1 MKIKSDFV
9 TNSSSTCYIVFIPND
24 FEVRR
29 DDIKPAIEEMLKWA
43 DFDEMADDERE
54 IFIEMIP
61 QDIIGCI
68 EELKS
73 GESLYRGEYG
83 DGLGLDSRTYEVLMN
98 YLGDKDLLVSSVDIS
113 SSSEDII
120 MGIQQEKVLN
130 ILLNHID
137 LSTFCNVK
145 RSDKDVE

>member
-29 DDIKPAIEEMLKWA
+29 DDIQPAIKEMLKWA
-43 DFDEMADDERE
+43 NFDEMADDE
-54 IFIEMIP
+54 IKTFIEMIP

-83 DGLGLDSRTYEVLMN
+83 DGLDSRTYEVLMN
-98 YLGDKDLLVSSVDIS
+98 YLGGKDLLVSSVDIS

-130 ILLNHID
+130 ILLNYID

>member
-43 DFDEMADDERE
+43 DFDEMADDEIE
-54 IFIEMIP
+54 TFIEMIP
-61 QDIIGCI
+61 QDIIGCV

-83 DGLGLDSRTYEVLMN
+83 DGLDSRTYDVLMN
-98 YLGDKDLLVSSVDIS
+98 YLGWKDLLVSSVDIS

-120 MGIQQEKVLN
+120 MGVQQEKVLN